1 MYLLPY
7 PLGTSSHIVLEPGQ
21 YHLGDGSDVCGAVNE
36 NFSYAVLPELLS
48 SGRAG
53 NTASPTAAFP
63 YTCRFQPLTTDNIKL
78 LCHAIS
84 SYSNPP
90 TVKRFKG
97 PLWPAW
103 QPGPRQLQLCCTL
116 FQRLIKHSH
125 LASRT
130 SRGPGREGE
139 PCPSAPVPP
148 PAKRWHS
155 PRCPA
160 GCTWLPRLP
169 RARVRDDQLVLRR
182 LGPDPP
188 DVPALGRER
197 KREER
202 EPRVPRPACRAA
214 RAESGRGTLRLP
226 LASFLLGRVFH
237 WGAATAGPRP
247 SPRPHASR
255 APRGRARGW
264 CPSPRRPGAGPRPV
278 PPSHP
283 PHSPRCTPKPG
294 FGGSRW
300 RSHPAGREREAG
312 TGRGGR
318 RLRGLSG
325 PSACLLCLYTPRKA
339 AGGRGGRRA
348 GEERARAS
356 ERARGG
362 RGGAGRAG
370 GLGGAEPSLHCV

>member
-1 MYLLPY
+1 MTLLPNVFTHSFRA
-7 PLGTSSHIVLEPGQ
+7 PSIPFGGRFGCLW
-21 YHLGDGSDVCGAVNE
+21 AVNE

-48 SGRAG
+48 RGRAG

-116 FQRLIKHSH
+116 FQRLTKHSH

-155 PRCPA
+155 PLCPA

-197 KREER
+197 KREENR
-202 EPRVPRPACRAA
+202 GSPAPAA
-214 RAESGRGTLRLP
+214 RRG
-226 LASFLLGRVFH
+226 SKV
-237 WGAATAGPRP
+237 GA
-247 SPRPHASR
+247 
-255 APRGRARGW
+255 
-264 CPSPRRPGAGPRPV
+264 
-278 PPSHP
+278 
-283 PHSPRCTPKPG
+283 
-294 FGGSRW
+294 
-300 RSHPAGREREAG
+300 
-312 TGRGGR
+312 
-318 RLRGLSG
+318 GLSG
-325 PSACLLCLYTPRKA
+325 FHLP
-339 AGGRGGRRA
+339 
-348 GEERARAS
+348 AS
-356 ERARGG
+356 
-362 RGGAGRAG
+362 
-370 GLGGAEPSLHCV
+370 C

>member
-1 MYLLPY
+1 MTLL
-7 PLGTSSHIVLEPGQ
+7 VLEPGQ
-21 YHLGDGSDVCGAVNE
+21 YHLGDGSDVCGAVIE

-48 SGRAG
+48 SGKAG
-53 NTASPTAAFP
+53 NTASSTAAFP

-116 FQRLIKHSH
+116 FQRLTKHSH

-139 PCPSAPVPP
+139 PCSSAPVPP

-197 KREER
+197 KREENR
-202 EPRVPRPACRAA
+202 GFPAPAA
-214 RAESGRGTLRLP
+214 RRGP
-226 LASFLLGRVFH
+226 KV
-237 WGAATAGPRP
+237 GA
-247 SPRPHASR
+247 
-255 APRGRARGW
+255 
-264 CPSPRRPGAGPRPV
+264 
-278 PPSHP
+278 
-283 PHSPRCTPKPG
+283 
-294 FGGSRW
+294 
-300 RSHPAGREREAG
+300 
-312 TGRGGR
+312 
-318 RLRGLSG
+318 GLSG
-325 PSACLLCLYTPRKA
+325 FHLP
-339 AGGRGGRRA
+339 
-348 GEERARAS
+348 AS
-356 ERARGG
+356 
-362 RGGAGRAG
+362 
-370 GLGGAEPSLHCV
+370 C